1 MHVCV
6 QMYIIYIQ
14 KTTTEKFRE
23 LKIPYLEILCVSW
36 KFLKKCGFI
45 STSAMYFLCLFN
57 RTIKIVE
64 HILCSVINMS
74 KEN

>member
-14 KTTTEKFRE
+14 KAPTEEFRVKNSLFGNTLCQKF
-23 LKIPYLEILCVSW
+23 KQ
-36 KFLKKCGFI
+36 KCGFI
-45 STSAMYFLCLFN
+45 LTSAMYFLCLFN
-57 RTIKIVE
+57 HTIKIVE